1 MRILVVEDTQV
12 LGQAICE
19 RLTSLGHGVDL
30 IEDGQRAD
38 ELLKY
43 QAVDLILLDLNLP
56 GISGLQLLQ
65 KLRQREDDTPVL
77 ILTARDQIEDR
88 IRLLDAG
95 ADDYLT
101 KPFDFGEL
109 EARCKALLRR
119 KQGYASN
126 ITVHGNITVNRDSR
140 QVLIDGETVAV
151 TNREFRLLEIFLGH
165 LGRVLSKDDIT
176 DHLFNFDESPGPN
189 AIELYVGRL
198 RKKIAH
204 GDLTISTLRGIGYVA
219 QISPAPKSK

>member
-30 IEDGQRAD
+30 ISDGKRAD

-43 QAVDLILLDLNLP
+43 QSVDLILLDLNLP
-56 GISGLQLLQ
+56 GLSGLQLLQ
-65 KLRQREDDTPVL
+65 KLRQRDDDTPVL
-77 ILTARDQIEDR
+77 ILTARDKIEDR
-88 IRLLDAG
+88 IRLLDEG

-109 EARCKALLRR
+109 EARCRALLRR
-119 KQGYASN
+119 KQGYAAN
-126 ITVHGNITVNRDSR
+126 TTEHGNITVNRDSR
-140 QVLIDGETVAV
+140 QVFIDNELTAI

-165 LGRVLSKDDIT
+165 LGRVLSKDEIT
-176 DHLFNFDESPGPN
+176 DHLFNFNETPSPN

-198 RKKIAH
+198 RKKMIK
-204 GDLTISTLRGIGYVA
+204 GDLTINTLRGIGYVA
-219 QISPAPKSK
+219 EIAKSSKSQ